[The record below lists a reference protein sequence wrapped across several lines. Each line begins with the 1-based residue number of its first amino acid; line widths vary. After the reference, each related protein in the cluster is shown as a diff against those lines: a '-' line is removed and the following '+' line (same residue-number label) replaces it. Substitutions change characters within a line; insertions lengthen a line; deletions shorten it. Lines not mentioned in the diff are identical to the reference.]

1 MPIYEYV
8 CPSCGQ
14 PFEKLVRGG
23 RKAREATVNCP
34 TCGEES
40 HRKEVTLV
48 GALAGS
54 GSISLSSSAANC
66 APSG

>member
-14 PFEKLVRGG
+14 SFDKLIRGG
-23 RKAREATVNCP
+23 RKAREATVECPNC
-34 TCGEES
+34 GQQS
-40 HRKEVTLV
+40 HRKEVVLV
-48 GALAGS
+48 GAVGSTGSASLA
-54 GSISLSSSAANC
+54 SAANC